1 MKMLR
6 TLRALLPIAALTISW
21 TLMAQGQGGNQ
32 AQAVV
37 SFSSDPL
44 VQSLKWRNIG
54 NANLIGRISAIDA
67 LENDFAHVVV
77 GSASGGVFKSTNAG
91 VTWTPIF
98 DNYGAAS
105 IGDVKINQKNP
116 DIIWVGTGEECGRNS
131 AAWGDGIYKSTD
143 GGKTFTN
150 VGLKDTYNI
159 GSITLHPTDPN
170 IVYVAAIGNI
180 WGKVGDRGFF
190 KTIDGGKTWTKLT
203 NNLPDDGWT
212 GAIEARMDPTNPNV
226 LYVGFWERKR
236 TAWRLD
242 SGGPNGGIWKT
253 TDGGKTFRKLT
264 KGLPP
269 GKTGKIG
276 LAIARSN
283 PKVVMAHVEAE
294 FQPEPNSPDFRDMTK
309 LGAGIYRSEDGG
321 ETWTF
326 VNRYNRRPFYYN
338 HLAISPFND
347 KETYHYNI
355 SFDRTTD
362 GGKTFIPTGRGGG
375 GGGGGG
381 GGQPSTAPQGSGMHC
396 WHAIWLD
403 PHNKKRFW
411 IGSDG
416 GLALTHDDGETYLRF
431 ENLNVTQYYDVAADM
446 REPYWVCG
454 GLQDAGSSCGPSATR
469 ATAIYTSDWVNTSGG
484 DGYHAAMDPSDNRT
498 VYTESQPA
506 TNGGNVTRTDLL
518 TRQGQSIRPRKG
530 VNIVNYDDYITPEI
544 EKRQKEL
551 NWGEAPPPPPPG
563 QRGGGRGGFGGG
575 GGGGGRGGQQGA
587 TMGAFRWN
595 WSTPFI
601 LSEFNPR
608 TLYLGAN
615 HLFRTTDRGDTWR
628 IVSPDLTKNITDRIL
643 RKSGGLTPDEDP
655 GGGAEFYGTI
665 VTIAESPLAQGEI
678 WVGTDDGNVQVTR
691 NDGATWEEV
700 GKNLPGIAKDLYVS
714 RVEPSHHVRGTAYVS
729 VDGHEAADFKPH
741 VFKTTDYGKTWTAI
755 NSNLPEMGPVYVV
768 KEDLKNPNL
777 LFAGTEF
784 AAWYSVDGGRKW
796 GKLNNNMPTVA
807 IHDLMI
813 HPRDNDL
820 IAATHGRGFWIMDDI
835 TPLQQ
840 LSDKVMS
847 AEAHLFDNRV
857 ATQWL
862 RMQPHG
868 TGGTLGF
875 RGENPTRNAVINYH
889 LGSSATGQVRFEISD
904 VTGENKRTLTVPAR
918 AGINRLEW
926 TMTFDPSAEQMAAF
940 QQAQQQ
946 GRGRQGAAED
956 PPPTGTAAAGATGGV
971 GRATTVPPPGAGAA
985 PQGGGGQG
993 GGRGGRGGAG
1003 PQGDPAGPGE
1013 YKVTMTVNGKTY
1025 TSRLTVRP
1033 DPMLAGS

>member
-1 MKMLR
+1 MTRLR
-6 TLRALLPIAALTISW
+6 SFRVLLPICALALSW
-21 TLMAQGQGGNQ
+21 TLMAQGPAGNQ
-32 AQAVV
+32 PQAATY
-37 SFSSDPL
+37 SQDPL
-44 VQSLKWRNIG
+44 IQSLKWRNIG

-67 LENDFAHVVV
+67 LENDFTHVVV
-77 GSASGGVFKSTNAG
+77 GSAAGGVFKSINAG

-98 DNYGAAS
+98 DTYGAAS
-105 IGDVKINQKNP
+105 IGDVAIFQKNP

-143 GGKTFTN
+143 GGKTFTQM
-150 VGLKDTYNI
+150 GLKDTYTI
-159 GSITLHPTDPN
+159 GSVVVHPTDPN
-170 IVYVAAIGNI
+170 IVYVAAAGNI
-180 WGKVGDRGFF
+180 WGKIGDRGFF
-190 KTIDGGKTWTKLT
+190 KTVDGGKTWTKLT
-203 NNLPDDGWT
+203 NNLPNDGWT

-226 LYVGFWERKR
+226 LYVAFWERKR
-236 TAWRLD
+236 TAWNLD
-242 SGGPNGGIWKT
+242 SGGPNGGIFKT
-253 TDGGKTFRKLT
+253 TDGGKTFKKLT
-264 KGLPP
+264 KGLPT

-276 LAIARSN
+276 LAVARSN

-294 FQPEPNSPDFRDMTK
+294 YQPDPNTPEFRDMSK
-309 LGAGIYRSEDGG
+309 IGAGIYRSEDGG

-326 VNRYNRRPFYYN
+326 MNRYNRRPFYYN
-338 HLAISPFND
+338 HVAISPFND

-355 SFDRTTD
+355 SFDRSSD
-362 GGKTFIPTGRGGG
+362 GGKTLVPTGRGGG

-381 GGQPSTAPQGSGMHC
+381 GNQPSTAPAGSGMHC

-416 GLALTHDDGETYLRF
+416 GIALTHDDGETYLRF
-431 ENLNVTQYYDVAADM
+431 ENLNVTQYYDVAVDN

-484 DGYHAAMDPSDNRT
+484 DGYHAAMDPDDNRT

-506 TNGGNVTRTDLL
+506 TSGGNIVRFDRAT
-518 TRQGQSIRPRKG
+518 GQSTSIRPRKG
-530 VNIVNYDDYITPEI
+530 VNIVNYSDYITPEI
-544 EKRQKEL
+544 EKRQKDL

-575 GGGGGRGGQQGA
+575 GGGRGGQGA

-601 LSEFNPR
+601 LSEFNPK
-608 TLYLGAN
+608 TLYVGAN
-615 HLFRTTDRGDTWR
+615 HVFKTSDRGDNWR
-628 IVSPDLTKNITDRIL
+628 VISPDLTKNDIEKTL

-665 VTIAESPLAQGEI
+665 VTVMESSLSQGEI
-678 WVGTDDGNVQVTR
+678 WAGTDDGNLQVTR

-700 GKNLPGIAKDLYVS
+700 GKNIKDLPNHDLYIS
-714 RVEPSHHVRGTAYVS
+714 RVEPSHHARGTAYVS
-729 VDGHEAADFKPH
+729 VDGHEAAIFKPF
-741 VFKTTDYGKTWTAI
+741 VFKTTDYGKTWTNIA
-755 NSNLPEMGPVYVV
+755 SNLPDGGPVYVV
-768 KEDLKNPNL
+768 REDLKNPNL

-784 AAWYSVDGGRKW
+784 AIYYSIDGGRKW
-796 GKLNNNMPTVA
+796 ARLNNNLPTVSIQDIA
-807 IHDLMI
+807 I

-820 IAATHGRGFWIMDDI
+820 IIATMGRGLWIMDDI

-840 LSDKVMS
+840 LSEKVTS
-847 AEAHLFDNRV
+847 AEAHLFDNRTT
-857 ATQWL
+857 TQWL
-862 RMQPHG
+862 RMQPQG

-875 RGENPTRNAVINYH
+875 RGENPTRNAVINYY
-889 LGSSATGQVRFEISD
+889 LGAAATGQVRFEITD

-926 TMTFDPSAEQMAAF
+926 PMTYDPTPEQLAAF
-940 QQAQQQ
+940 QQQQQ
-946 GRGRQGAAED
+946 QAQAAGRGRQGAAGGAEEN
-956 PPPTGTAAAGATGGV
+956 PEQPAG
-971 GRATTVPPPGAGAA
+971 R
-985 PQGGGGQG
+985 
-993 GGRGGRGGAG
+993 GGRGGRGGP

-1013 YKVTMTVNGKTY
+1013 YRVTMTVNGKAY
-1025 TSRLTVRP
+1025 TTRLVVRP
-1033 DPMLAGS
+1033 DPLLGARSSG

>member
-1 MKMLR
+1 MQRRR
-6 TLRALLPIAALTISW
+6 TFRVLLPVCALTISW

-32 AQAVV
+32 AQAPV
-37 SFSSDPL
+37 SYSSDPL
-44 VQSLKWRNIG
+44 VQALKWRNIG

-91 VTWTPIF
+91 NTWTPIF

-105 IGDVKINQKNP
+105 IGDVKIFQKDPN
-116 DIIWVGTGEECGRNS
+116 IIWVGTGEECGRNS
-131 AAWGDGIYKSTD
+131 AAWGDGVYKSTD

-150 VGLKDTYNI
+150 VGLKESYNI

-170 IVYVAAIGNI
+170 IAYVAAAGSIYGKIGE
-180 WGKVGDRGFF
+180 RGFY
-190 KTIDGGKTWTKLT
+190 KTIDGGKIWTKLT
-203 NNLPDDGWT
+203 NNLPNDGWT
-212 GAIEARMDPTNPNV
+212 GAIEARMDPANPNV

-236 TAWRLD
+236 TAWSLD
-242 SGGPNGGIWKT
+242 SGGIHGGIFKT
-253 TDGGKTFRKLT
+253 TDGGKTFKQLT
-264 KGLPP
+264 RGLPT

-283 PKVVMAHVEAE
+283 PKVVMAHIEAE
-294 FQPEPNSPDFRDMTK
+294 YQPADNTPEYRDMSK
-309 LGAGIYRSEDGG
+309 IGAGIYRSEDGG

-326 VNRYNRRPFYYN
+326 ANRYNRRPFYYN

-355 SFDRTTD
+355 TFDRSTD
-362 GGKTFIPTGRGGG
+362 GGKTLVATGRGGG

-381 GGQPSTAPQGSGMHC
+381 FGGNQPSTAPQGSGMHC

-431 ENLNVTQYYDVAADM
+431 ENLNVTQYYDVAVDM

-484 DGYHAAMDPSDNRT
+484 DGYHAAMDPDDNRT

-506 TNGGNVTRTDLL
+506 TSGGNIVRFDRATG
-518 TRQGQSIRPRKG
+518 QSQSIRPRKG
-530 VNIVNYDDYITPEI
+530 VNIVNYDAYITPEI
-544 EKRQKEL
+544 EKRQKDL

-575 GGGGGRGGQQGA
+575 GGGGRGGGGA

-601 LSEFNPR
+601 LSDFNSK
-608 TLYLGAN
+608 TLYVGAN
-615 HLFRTTDRGDTWR
+615 HVFKSTDRGDNWR
-628 IVSPDLTKNITDRIL
+628 IASPDLTKNDPEKTL

-665 VTIAESPLAQGEI
+665 VTVMESPLTQGEI
-678 WVGTDDGNVQVTR
+678 WAGTDDGNVQVTR

-700 GKNLPGIAKDLYVS
+700 GKNMQGLPNHDLYVS
-714 RVEPSHHVRGTAYVS
+714 RVEPSHHTRGTAYVTI
-729 VDGHEAADFKPH
+729 DGHEAAIFKPF
-741 VFKTTDYGKTWTAI
+741 VYKTADYGKTWTNI
-755 NSNLPEMGPVYVV
+755 SGNLPEMGPAYVIA
-768 KEDLKNPNL
+768 EDPKNPNL
-777 LFAGTEF
+777 LFVGTEF
-784 AAWYSVDGGRKW
+784 AVFYSADGGKQW
-796 GKLNNNMPTVA
+796 SKLNNNLPTVA
-807 IHDLMI
+807 IHDLVI

-820 IAATHGRGFWIMDDI
+820 VAATHGRGIWIMDDI

-840 LSDKVMS
+840 LSGKVTG
-847 AEAHLFDNRV
+847 AEAHLFQNRT

-862 RMQPHG
+862 RLQPQG
-868 TGGTLGF
+868 TGGSLSF
-875 RGENPTRNAVINYH
+875 RGENPTRNAVINYY
-889 LGSSATGQVRFEISD
+889 LGSTATGQVRFEIAD
-904 VTGENKRTLTVPAR
+904 VSGENKRTLTVPAR

-926 TMTFDPSAEQMAAF
+926 TMTFDPTPEQLQAF
-940 QQAQQQ
+940 QAAQAAA
-946 GRGRQGAAED
+946 RGRQG
-956 PPPTGTAAAGATGGV
+956 
-971 GRATTVPPPGAGAA
+971 GAGAEET
-985 PQGGGGQG
+985 GQPPAGG
-993 GGRGGRGGAG
+993 GGRGRGGAAAG

-1013 YKVTMTVNGKTY
+1013 YRVTMTVNGKAY
-1025 TSRLTVRP
+1025 TTKLTVRP
-1033 DPMLAGS
+1033 DPLADR

>member
-1 MKMLR
+1 MKRLRMLAVI
-6 TLRALLPIAALTISW
+6 LPAYAVIVSWSLL
-21 TLMAQGQGGNQ
+21 AQGPAGN
-32 AQAVV
+32 AQAPKAPV
-37 SFSSDPL
+37 SYSSDPMI
-44 VQSLKWRNIG
+44 QALKWRNIG

-77 GSASGGVFKSTNAG
+77 GSASGGVFKSVNAG

-98 DNYGAAS
+98 DNYGSAS
-105 IGDVKINQKNP
+105 IGDVKIFQKDPN
-116 DIIWVGTGEECGRNS
+116 IIWVGTGEECGRNS
-131 AAWGDGIYKSTD
+131 AAWGDGVYKSTD

-150 VGLKDTYNI
+150 VGLTDSFNI

-170 IVYVAAIGNI
+170 IAYVAAIGSI
-180 WGKVGDRGFF
+180 YGQIGQRGFF

-203 NNLPDDGWT
+203 NNLPSDAWT
-212 GAIEARMDPTNPNV
+212 GAIEARMDPTNSNV

-236 TAWRLD
+236 TAWSLN
-242 SGGPNGGIWKT
+242 SGGIHGGIFKT
-253 TDGGKTFRKLT
+253 TDGGKTFKKLT
-264 KGLPP
+264 KGLPT

-283 PKVVMAHVEAE
+283 PKIVMAHVEAE
-294 FQPEPNSPDFRDMTK
+294 FQPEPNTPDFADMTK
-309 LGAGIYRSEDGG
+309 IGAGIYRSEDGG

-326 VNRYNRRPFYYN
+326 MNRYNRRPFYYN
-338 HLAISPFND
+338 HIAISPFND

-381 GGQPSTAPQGSGMHC
+381 GNQPSTAPAGSGMHC

-446 REPYWVCG
+446 NEPYWVCG

-484 DGYHAAMDPSDNRT
+484 DGYHAAMDPEDRRT

-506 TNGGNVTRTDLL
+506 TSGGNVVRFDRATGRS
-518 TRQGQSIRPRKG
+518 QSIRPRKG
-530 VNIVNYDDYITPEI
+530 VNIVNYDAYITPEI
-544 EKRQKEL
+544 ERRQKEL

-563 QRGGGRGGFGGG
+563 QRGAGGRGGGL
-575 GGGGGRGGQQGA
+575 GGGGGRGA

-595 WSTPFI
+595 WSTPFV
-601 LSEFNPR
+601 LSKSNPK

-615 HLFRTTDRGDTWR
+615 HVFKSTDRGDNWR
-628 IVSPDLTKNITDRIL
+628 IVSPDLTKNDPERTL

-665 VTIAESPLAQGEI
+665 VTVMESSLSQGEI

-700 GKNLPGIAKDLYVS
+700 GKNMPGLPSKDLYVS
-714 RVEPSHHVRGTAYVS
+714 RVEPSNHTRGTAYVS
-729 VDGHEAADFKPH
+729 IDGHEAAIFKPFI
-741 VFKTTDYGKTWTAI
+741 FKTTDYGKTWTSI
-755 NSNLPEMGPVYVV
+755 SGTLPDMGPVYVV
-768 KEDLKNPNL
+768 REDPKNPNL

-784 AAWYSVDGGRKW
+784 AIFYSLDGGRKW

-807 IHDLMI
+807 VHDLEI

-820 IAATHGRGFWIMDDI
+820 IAATHGRGIWILDDI

-840 LSDKVMS
+840 MSEKVMA
-847 AEAHLFDNRV
+847 AEAHLFENRT

-862 RMQPHG
+862 RLQPHG

-875 RGENPTRNAVINYH
+875 RGENPTRNAVINYY
-889 LGSSATGQVRFEISD
+889 LGSAATGQVRFEISD

-926 TMTFDPSAEQMAAF
+926 TMTYDPSPQQIAEA
-940 QQAQQQ
+940 QQAAQA
-946 GRGRQGAAED
+946 GR
-956 PPPTGTAAAGATGGV
+956 
-971 GRATTVPPPGAGAA
+971 
-985 PQGGGGQG
+985 QGGGGGGG
-993 GGRGGRGGAG
+993 GGRGRGGAG
-1003 PQGDPAGPGE
+1003 PQGDPAGPGV
-1013 YKVTMTVNGKTY
+1013 YRVSMTVNGKTY
-1025 TSRLTVRP
+1025 NTRLSVRE
-1033 DPMLAGS
+1033 DPLLADR